1 MADWVPKARSTEAL
15 ANPLEA
21 APDRGCPAGP
31 AGDRAENSDRGIP
44 SRAPLGI
51 DWRKLPFIGDAE

>member
-21 APDRGCPAGP
+21 ARNRGCPAGP
-31 AGDRAENSDRGIP
+31 AGDTAENSDRGVT
-44 SRAPLGI
+44 SGAALGT